1 MKHGY
6 SIPIISKIEKPEA
19 IHEIA
24 NIIDASDAIM
34 VARGDLG
41 VEMPMEQVPILQK
54 MIAQQCAAKGKPL
67 IIATQMLETMTENSI
82 PTRAEASDVANAVL
96 DGADAVMLSGETS
109 IGKYPVKTV
118 ETMDKIVR
126 LSEDVLPVRDI
137 RTSEEKI
144 TDVNDAIGR
153 AACVL
158 AKKTNAT
165 TIVVVTHTG
174 ETAVKISSFRP
185 KAKIV
190 AITDS
195 EMILRQLN
203 LLWGTHGFL
212 LHRVPENIEDGFK
225 VIRKALLEE
234 GFSSRGD
241 IVVEV
246 AGIPFL
252 KNNITDTIKLDKIE

>member
-1 MKHGY
+1 
-6 SIPIISKIEKPEA
+6 
-19 IHEIA
+19 
-24 NIIDASDAIM
+24 M

-96 DGADAVMLSGETS
+96 DGADVVMLSGETS

-126 LSEDVLPVRDI
+126 LAEDVLPVRDI